1 MRHGWLRRR
10 ECENDPTENLKS
22 EEKSGGRQSL
32 LARDR
37 THARV
42 RVDVSRDMKRL
53 RVFDRSSFDAPS
65 PTSAKFKRRVARY
78 FPDGDGTGATAA
90 DEKSDEKGAEKA
102 RETPAIEAVDEPD
115 DPPVSEE
122 VVEEEPEEKP
132 GVEPAKT
139 GDEVEPVPYSSLA
152 ALDEGMART
161 MKSNR
166 KRSRD
171 AQTLLKRAV
180 KTKEI
185 KFFNRIIKD
194 FGNDKQMGFAEE
206 AFRRIGDAG
215 LSPTV
220 YSYTNLL
227 NACVRVGELDRARKV
242 WDDMIAAGVEP
253 NEVTYTVL
261 VKGLAQ
267 DGLLA
272 EAARTVRDMTAQSRA
287 GVECVAPNVRTFS
300 TLLRNC
306 VRHAD
311 PKVAD
316 ECFAAM
322 RDANVTPDVASFEYL
337 LKARCAAMD
346 ANGAWAVVDDFDRE
360 YLEIPPQAHAAL
372 ATVSSLTGDIEKA
385 RSACEAARQ
394 AVKDNGAG
402 TVEDDGAGELFGSG
416 GYGSDSDEP
425 KAGND
430 NEQGKGNKKDKRQ
443 QQQQQQE
450 EASKSVQQFLKLR
463 NSDALRQVDEVEK
476 FLALGDDF
484 VKEVA
489 EVVNRGPE
497 SESSPVLIVE
507 GIEDAKKPLNFK
519 EVFGND
525 LPVRLE
531 VCSGHGDWV
540 TERAQRDE
548 GKANWLALEMRRNR
562 IRMTWAKAVRRRLD
576 NVALLCGMAHEMMG
590 AHVAS
595 GSLTEVYVNY
605 PDPPEWVGSLQ
616 CLVDQAFLRDAHRS
630 LKPGVGHLTLVTDD
644 PNYAM
649 RMCREL
655 SKVPGLFKST
665 EPGGKAFK
673 SGVPEGYGGSYFD
686 EMWKNGR
693 QNDRYYIR
701 YKRV

>member
-1 MRHGWLRRR
+1 MVASPRM
-10 ECENDPTENLKS
+10 KS
-22 EEKSGGRQSL
+22 DGDLEPEDFSGGFASRSSR
-32 LARDR
+32 ATEPRE
-37 THARV
+37 RV

-53 RVFDRSSFDAPS
+53 RVFDGSSFEGPS
-65 PTSAKFKRRVARY
+65 PRSAKFKRRIARY
-78 FPDGDGTGATAA
+78 FPGSATAA
-90 DEKSDEKGAEKA
+90 DERLDAEA
-102 RETPAIEAVDEPD
+102 RGVKKVREAPASIEVVEEPD
-115 DPPVSEE
+115 DPPFAEAATND
-122 VVEEEPEEKP
+122 EPEEKP
-132 GVEPAKT
+132 SAAETV
-139 GDEVEPVPYSSLA
+139 DEVEPVPYSSLA
-152 ALDEGMART
+152 ALDEGMARI

-242 WDDMIAAGVEP
+242 WDDMIAAGVSP

-267 DGLLA
+267 DGSLA

-287 GVECVAPNVRTFS
+287 GVEGVAPNVRTFS

-311 PKVAD
+311 PGVAD

-322 RDANVTPDVASFEYL
+322 RDADVKPDVASFEYL

-346 ANGAWAVVDDFDRE
+346 AMGAWAVVDDMDRE
-360 YLEIPPQAHAAL
+360 YLEVPPQAHAAL
-372 ATVSSLTGDIEKA
+372 ATVSSLTGDVEKA

-394 AVKDNGAG
+394 AVKENGAG

-416 GYGSDSDEP
+416 GGYGSDSDGP
-425 KAGND
+425 KAT
-430 NEQGKGNKKDKRQ
+430 NEQVKGHKKDKRHS
-443 QQQQQQE
+443 QQQQQE

-463 NSDALRQVDEVEK
+463 NSDALRQVEEVEK

-489 EVVNRGPE
+489 AVVNRGPE

-507 GIEDAKKPLNFK
+507 GAANVKKPLRFK

-590 AHVAS
+590 AHVPS

-605 PDPPEWVGSLQ
+605 PDPPEWVGSSQ

-630 LKPGVGHLTLVTDD
+630 LKPCVGHLTLVTDD

-655 SKVPGLFKST
+655 SKVPRLFKPT
-665 EPGGKAFK
+665 EHGGKPFK

>member
-1 MRHGWLRRR
+1 
-10 ECENDPTENLKS
+10 
-22 EEKSGGRQSL
+22 
-32 LARDR
+32 
-37 THARV
+37 
-42 RVDVSRDMKRL
+42 
-53 RVFDRSSFDAPS
+53 
-65 PTSAKFKRRVARY
+65 
-78 FPDGDGTGATAA
+78 
-90 DEKSDEKGAEKA
+90 
-102 RETPAIEAVDEPD
+102 
-115 DPPVSEE
+115 
-122 VVEEEPEEKP
+122 
-132 GVEPAKT
+132 
-139 GDEVEPVPYSSLA
+139 
-152 ALDEGMART
+152 
-161 MKSNR
+161 
-166 KRSRD
+166 
-171 AQTLLKRAV
+171 
-180 KTKEI
+180 
-185 KFFNRIIKD
+185 
-194 FGNDKQMGFAEE
+194 
-206 AFRRIGDAG
+206 
-215 LSPTV
+215 
-220 YSYTNLL
+220 
-227 NACVRVGELDRARKV
+227 
-242 WDDMIAAGVEP
+242 
-253 NEVTYTVL
+253 
-261 VKGLAQ
+261 
-267 DGLLA
+267 
-272 EAARTVRDMTAQSRA
+272 
-287 GVECVAPNVRTFS
+287 
-300 TLLRNC
+300 
-306 VRHAD
+306 
-311 PKVAD
+311 
-316 ECFAAM
+316 
-322 RDANVTPDVASFEYL
+322 
-337 LKARCAAMD
+337 
-346 ANGAWAVVDDFDRE
+346 
-360 YLEIPPQAHAAL
+360 
-372 ATVSSLTGDIEKA
+372 
-385 RSACEAARQ
+385 
-394 AVKDNGAG
+394 
-402 TVEDDGAGELFGSG
+402 
-416 GYGSDSDEP
+416 
-425 KAGND
+425 
-430 NEQGKGNKKDKRQ
+430 
-443 QQQQQQE
+443 
-450 EASKSVQQFLKLR
+450 LR

-507 GIEDAKKPLNFK
+507 GAEDAKKPLNFK